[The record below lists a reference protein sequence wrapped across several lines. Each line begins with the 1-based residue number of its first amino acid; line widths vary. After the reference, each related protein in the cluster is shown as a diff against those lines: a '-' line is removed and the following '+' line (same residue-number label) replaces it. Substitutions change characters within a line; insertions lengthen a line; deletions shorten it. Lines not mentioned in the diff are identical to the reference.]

1 MPKSSAPICRHAPN
15 FRRYSTVC
23 LRRPGLK
30 KAKNVRL
37 LSPPSGSP
45 RRIGAVAEEIEAL
58 ITRLERGQLRDGDAQ
73 LLARLLRLLLCL
85 ILHPDPRKT
94 GRLNLTELE
103 EALLRLPRA
112 RWPLGRVLAVAEN
125 SLRSKGDDEEIA
137 RGLKE
142 LKKLLESHKVRV
154 DLWPS

>member
-1 MPKSSAPICRHAPN
+1 MRKDPDHNSTDSA
-15 FRRYSTVC
+15 
-23 LRRPGLK
+23 
-30 KAKNVRL
+30 
-37 LSPPSGSP
+37 
-45 RRIGAVAEEIEAL
+45 EIEAL

-103 EALLRLPRA
+103 EALLKLPRA

-142 LKKLLESHKVRV
+142 LKSNPRNDGLLVWINCQTVAGDLFSMNPNRDDAVVRV
-154 DLWPS
+154 HAF